1 MNFQDIATNFKKINP
16 FSATNTQQRLAQN
29 QRDLAERFTD
39 LGIFEYTPEGFIT
52 GAEEHQ
58 KIVVWSEIQSIIA
71 YQSSNYRLDILWLC
85 VVCDDAEK
93 TFHINEDTDGWYVFL
108 NTIAEQFP
116 MIPYNWQ
123 YKFYTATPSI
133 LYLKDKLIRAH
144 VLDNLSVTM

>member
-1 MNFQDIATNFKKINP
+1 MNLQDIATNLQKINP

-39 LGIFEYTPEGFIT
+39 LGIFEYTAEGFTT

-58 KIVVWSEIQSIIA
+58 KVFVWSEIQSIIA

-85 VVCDDAEK
+85 VVCDDTEK
-93 TFHINEDTDGWYVFL
+93 TFHINEETDGWYVFL
-108 NTIAEQFP
+108 AKIVEQYP
-116 MIPYNWQ
+116 MIPTHWQ
-123 YKFYTATPSI
+123 RNFNTATPSI